1 MKVKL
6 FVSGTKRAHDGAA
19 LPSKPGIKRDLLW
32 SSLWQRFCA
41 RGENHMSPEITMPL
55 IAVVMALSFPA
66 LTAGNG
72 DRGNVYLYKSA
83 QYCMPYDDLADV
95 SRVYC

>member
-1 MKVKL
+1 
-6 FVSGTKRAHDGAA
+6 
-19 LPSKPGIKRDLLW
+19 
-32 SSLWQRFCA
+32 
-41 RGENHMSPEITMPL
+41 MSPEITMPL